1 MLKRVYYFCA
11 YALGWLTFGVCALAF
26 NFLCA
31 ILLLLPGRKTWGRFA
46 RAILHHFFS
55 IWLRSLRSLG
65 VLRVRWQGFES
76 VPLKQPAVWVANHPG
91 FLDATFLLA
100 CLPDV
105 ICVFKPS
112 MIRNPFLAPAAI
124 VAGYAAGEYGPDF
137 IREAVGKIAEGRSVL
152 IFPEGTRTSL
162 DRDLNPL
169 KSGFA
174 LIAERARV
182 PVRVVVIRASRD
194 LLPRGRPW
202 WQWPRLPAHAHVQFD
217 SSFTVDGDHPA
228 REATA
233 RVEACL
239 QAALRASSQPVT
251 A

>member
-1 MLKRVYYFCA
+1 MLKRVYYVSA
-11 YALGWLTFGVCALAF
+11 YAFGWLTFGVCALAF

-31 ILLLLPGRKTWGRFA
+31 ILLLLPGRETWGRLA
-46 RAILHHFFS
+46 RAILHGFFAG
-55 IWLRSLRSLG
+55 WLRLLRWLG
-65 VLRVRWQGFES
+65 VVCVQWRGFES
-76 VPLKQPAVWVANHPG
+76 VPLEKPAVWVANHPG

-112 MIRNPFLAPAAI
+112 MVRNPFLAPAAI
-124 VAGYAAGEYGPDF
+124 MAGYAAGEYGPEF
-137 IREAVGKIAEGRSVL
+137 IREAVRKISEGRSVL
-152 IFPEGTRTSL
+152 IFPEGTRTSQ
-162 DRDLNPL
+162 DRSLNPL

-182 PVRVVVIRASRD
+182 PVRVAVIRASRD

-202 WQWPRLPAHAHVQFD
+202 WQLPRLPAFAHVQFD
-217 SSFTVDGDHPA
+217 SSITVDGDHPA
-228 REATA
+228 REATV
-233 RVEACL
+233 RVEARL
-239 QAALRASSQPVT
+239 QALLSAPAQPVT

>member
-1 MLKRVYYFCA
+1 
-11 YALGWLTFGVCALAF
+11 
-26 NFLCA
+26 
-31 ILLLLPGRKTWGRFA
+31 
-46 RAILHHFFS
+46 
-55 IWLRSLRSLG
+55 
-65 VLRVRWQGFES
+65 
-76 VPLKQPAVWVANHPG
+76 
-91 FLDATFLLA
+91 LDATFMLA

-137 IREAVGKIAEGRSVL
+137 IREAARKLREGRSVL

-162 DRDLNPL
+162 DRSLNPF

-174 LIAERARV
+174 LLAERARV

-202 WQWPRLPAHAHVQFD
+202 WRPPQLPAFADVYFD
-217 SSFTVDGDHPA
+217 SSIAVDPDHPA
-228 REATA
+228 RDAA
-233 RVEACL
+233 AQVEARL
-239 QAALRASSQPVT
+239 QELLRTSPQPMT